1 MHVLSAR
8 GRERGRRTTSG
19 TGCVN
24 GRLPRAVL
32 GRPVPLAASTMVGI
46 DVVALVA
53 RRPPATES
61 PVLGVRWKKASMPLP
76 EGRKAEEAA
85 GASAARGCTTAGG
98 PVAGSS
104 VGGGSTMAGSSDGA
118 GGRLVDWLADAP
130 SEEAKIESSFVMP
143 SSSRKKAQQR

>member
-1 MHVLSAR
+1 M
-8 GRERGRRTTSG
+8 
-19 TGCVN
+19 
-24 GRLPRAVL
+24 PRAVL
-32 GRPVPLAASTMVGI
+32 GRPVPLAASTMVGV

-61 PVLGVRWKKASMPLP
+61 PVLGVRWKKACKPLP

-98 PVAGSS
+98 SVAGSS
-104 VGGGSTMAGSSDGA
+104 VAGGSTTAGSSDGA
-118 GGRLVDWLADAP
+118 GGMVDWLVDWLADAP